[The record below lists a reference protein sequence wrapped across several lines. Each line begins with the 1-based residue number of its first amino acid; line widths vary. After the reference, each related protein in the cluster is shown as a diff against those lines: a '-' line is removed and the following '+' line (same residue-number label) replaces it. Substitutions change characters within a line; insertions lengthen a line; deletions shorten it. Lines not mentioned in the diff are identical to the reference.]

1 MRKSSVAFVAVD
13 MVRPLS
19 KMGKGVLG
27 RLRGKSTSAKTE
39 PATPDEVAP
48 AADGMEARS
57 TVQSESPA
65 PQRVIP
71 KPELPSPPSPGRNPS
86 RALPPM
92 TNSPP
97 VPTDL
102 EAGDGAPAASAGA
115 REFSLVCSTLQT
127 QSSRKQAKKPTEI
140 KLIT

>member
-39 PATPDEVAP
+39 PATPDEMAP

-86 RALPPM
+86 RALPPI
-92 TNSPP
+92 TNSP

-102 EAGDGAPAASAGA
+102 EAGDGAPAASAGV
-115 REFSLVCSTLQT
+115 REFSLVSSTLQT
-127 QSSRKQAKKPTEI
+127 QSSSKTPKKPTEI
-140 KLIT
+140 RLIT

>member
-39 PATPDEVAP
+39 PAKPDEMAP

-57 TVQSESPA
+57 SPSL
-65 PQRVIP
+65 QRVIP

-86 RALPPM
+86 RALPPI
-92 TNSPP
+92 TNSP

-102 EAGDGAPAASAGA
+102 EAGDGAPAASAGV
-115 REFSLVCSTLQT
+115 REFSLVSSTLQT
-127 QSSRKQAKKPTEI
+127 QSSSKTPKKPTEI
-140 KLIT
+140 RLIT